1 MSARRRLLVAG
12 VALVAVSGTVL
23 ASPASAAEDG
33 RVSVREWARRVC
45 VATIPAAESLLDD
58 VTATPPDNTSVS
70 AADVEARVAHM
81 DGLVDG
87 VERLLGDLR
96 GGMVDAGIPRLRGAT
111 RQLRVLVRE
120 LDEVLRGFETL
131 HEEIERFGRDVLV
144 DPDRAVD
151 RVTTA
156 AHRYLSRDAFAGVV
170 EVWPPWFS
178 EELARVPDCMV
189 LVGVLGDTTGAA

>member
-1 MSARRRLLVAG
+1 VSDRRRLVVAG
-12 VALVAVSGTVL
+12 VALLAVAGTVL
-23 ASPASAAEDG
+23 VSPAASAAEG

-45 VATIPAAESLLDD
+45 VATIPAAESLLEDLS
-58 VTATPPDNTSVS
+58 ATPPGDTSVS

-87 VERLLGDLR
+87 VERLIGDLR
-96 GGMVDAGIPRLRGAT
+96 GGMMDAGIPRLRGAP
-111 RQLRVLVRE
+111 RQLRVLARE

-144 DPDRAVD
+144 DSDRAVD
-151 RVTTA
+151 RVTSA
-156 AHRYLSRDAFAGVV
+156 ADRYLSRDAFAGVV

-178 EELARVPDCMV
+178 QELARVPDCMV